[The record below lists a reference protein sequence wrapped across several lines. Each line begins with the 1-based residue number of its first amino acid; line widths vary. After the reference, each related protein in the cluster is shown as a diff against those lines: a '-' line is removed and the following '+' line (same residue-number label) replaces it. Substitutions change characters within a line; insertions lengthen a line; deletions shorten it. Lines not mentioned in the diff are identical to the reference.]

1 MLHMSPMSPMSSSH
15 QKPVNNSGRWVP
27 SRLAEEPAQGEPG
40 LKVQMT
46 MIMIRMVITMMM
58 MVMIMVV
65 MIMTKMTIIVVMMNT
80 SSVLVMSGKVSFWS
94 FPKESRTFAFS
105 EAKSC

>member
-1 MLHMSPMSPMSSSH
+1 MSPSH

-46 MIMIRMVITMMM
+46 MIMIRMVITMIM
-58 MVMIMVV
+58 MVMMT
-65 MIMTKMTIIVVMMNT
+65 MTKMTIIVMMMNT

-105 EAKSC
+105 EAKSCWQ

>member
-1 MLHMSPMSPMSSSH
+1 MSPSY

-27 SRLAEEPAQGEPG
+27 SRLAEEPTQGEPG
-40 LKVQMT
+40 LKVQMK
-46 MIMIRMVITMMM
+46 MIMLRMVITMIMTVMM
-58 MVMIMVV
+58 MMM
-65 MIMTKMTIIVVMMNT
+65 MMMMKTKKMTIIVVMMNT

>member
-1 MLHMSPMSPMSSSH
+1 
-15 QKPVNNSGRWVP
+15 
-27 SRLAEEPAQGEPG
+27 
-40 LKVQMT
+40 

>member
-1 MLHMSPMSPMSSSH
+1 MSPMSPMSPSP

-46 MIMIRMVITMMM
+46 MIMIRMVITMIM
-58 MVMIMVV
+58 MVMM
-65 MIMTKMTIIVVMMNT
+65 MMTIIVMMVNT